1 MAEETEA
8 QADEMMHTR
17 SSKPKV
23 NLVIMDKYQ
32 CSDLLDCPAVLK
44 LKPSL
49 MIERASSGTVSECV
63 CKL

>member
-8 QADEMMHTR
+8 QANEMMHTR

-23 NLVIMDKYQ
+23 NLDIIDKYQ
-32 CSDLLDCPAVLK
+32 CSDLMDFSAVLK

-49 MIERASSGTVSECV
+49 VIERASSGTVSECV